1 MMKITVQPFKLPM
14 RTRNVC
20 YIATVEKRVDK
31 TEEYIIDIERLPSQ
45 FHEIFAGDYSPHTLQ
60 NDFYLF
66 NFYTLEA
73 VMTDSPLF
81 SPGKE
86 MNFSWLELKEFM
98 LKAVGGAITDF
109 VAKYAPQAVVAIP
122 VRPGLGKLY
131 DEVLSENEQNSG
143 YHYVSKY
150 REWGIYVI
158 ET

>member
-1 MMKITVQPFKLPM
+1 MMNITVQPFKLPM
-14 RTRNVC
+14 RTQNVC
-20 YIATVEKRVDK
+20 YIATVVKRADK

-45 FHEIFAGDYSPHTLQ
+45 FHEIFTSDYSSHTLQ

-98 LKAVGGAITDF
+98 LKAVGGQSRILLLNTRR
-109 VAKYAPQAVVAIP
+109 
-122 VRPGLGKLY
+122 RP
-131 DEVLSENEQNSG
+131 
-143 YHYVSKY
+143 
-150 REWGIYVI
+150 
-158 ET
+158 